1 LQNIFKTDSSSDL
14 PSTLT
19 EERLGRLRELE
30 NNLAYRFNDIRLLDH
45 ALTHRSF
52 VHENLALSCQ
62 DNERLEFLGDAVLQL
77 CISDIL
83 MKKYPS
89 HMEGVL
95 SKLRASVVN
104 EKPLA
109 ELASRY
115 HIGEALLLGR
125 GEENSGGRKKPS
137 LLSNAFEA
145 VIAAIYLD
153 GGFYKTYAFIEMHFA
168 NLFEEKGIS
177 KGYTDYKTALQ
188 EFSQEYYKEI
198 PKYSLL
204 SEDGPDHDKTFEM
217 QLSLAGMMTTSGR
230 GKTKKMAEQDAARKA
245 LEQLQDMV
253 KEKERAH
260 EGLTADPKE

>member
-1 LQNIFKTDSSSDL
+1 MDSSSDL
-14 PSTLT
+14 PSPLT
-19 EERLGRLRELE
+19 EERLAHLRELE
-30 NNLAYRFNDIRLLDH
+30 DNLAYRFNDIALLDH

-52 VHENLALSCQ
+52 VHENLALCCQ

-83 MKKYPS
+83 MKKYPDQ
-89 HMEGVL
+89 MEGVL

-109 ELASRY
+109 ELARQY
-115 HIGEALLLGR
+115 HIGEALLLGK
-125 GEENSGGRKKPS
+125 GEENSGGRRKPS

-153 GGFYKTYAFIEMHFA
+153 GGFYKTYAFIESLFA
-168 NLFEEKGIS
+168 DLFTEKGPS
-177 KGYTDYKTALQ
+177 RGYTDYKTALQ
-188 EFSQEYYKEI
+188 ELSQEYYKEI

-217 QLSLAGMMTTSGR
+217 QLSLAGMITTSGR

-245 LEQLQDMV
+245 LKQMQDTV
-253 KEKERAH
+253 KENELAPEDRP
-260 EGLTADPKE
+260 DPKE